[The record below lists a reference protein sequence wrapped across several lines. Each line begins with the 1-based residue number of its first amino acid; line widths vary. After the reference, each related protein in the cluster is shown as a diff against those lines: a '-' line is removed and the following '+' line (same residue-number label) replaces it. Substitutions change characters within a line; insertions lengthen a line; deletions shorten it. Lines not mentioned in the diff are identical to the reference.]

1 MSGGARSTIVTSE
14 GLSPPEA
21 RYRYSRNSPVEP
33 MRVATLQPRRSP
45 GALSSFFPTM
55 PKISVSEDNGA
66 RPRTLPVFHI
76 AAEGKSPAEM
86 KSPRPARKASV
97 AVAPVVNTVI
107 SASSPSSLKKPF
119 ALATWNWTQCSS
131 VPLKIRTLG
140 SAADAGQLTIQL
152 STLANTPRAGSNP
165 LLLVLAQK
173 NAPYMSPSRPLD
185 IDLVLHETLHR
196 AIDGQLEASIDRR
209 AEQAERHQSHEHDV
223 SAQQHSR
230 LHDKVPDAGLR
241 SDHFRSHNAHEGKP
255 QRHSHSSQDVG
266 HG

>member
-33 MRVATLQPRRSP
+33 IRVATLRPRRSP
-45 GALSSFFPTM
+45 GALISFFPTM

-66 RPRTLPVFHI
+66 RPITLPVFHI

-131 VPLKIRTLG
+131 VPLKATVTATGDSLLVVPATLLTNDPRAVELWLILPNQQPRSLGLIQPGQPIR
-140 SAADAGQLTIQL
+140 LTIPPD
-152 STLANTPRAGSNP
+152 LAG
-165 LLLVLAQK
+165 
-173 NAPYMSPSRPLD
+173 
-185 IDLVLHETLHR
+185 
-196 AIDGQLEASIDRR
+196 
-209 AEQAERHQSHEHDV
+209 
-223 SAQQHSR
+223 R
-230 LHDKVPDAGLR
+230 LTPDAALAVSLEPPGG
-241 SDHFRSHNAHEGKP
+241 SPTGQPTGPVIASGKLT
-255 QRHSHSSQDVG
+255 SL
-266 HG
+266 